1 MFMAIPEPKV
11 PLYLTGAAFDWALD
25 HAERFGDTVFLP
37 AAFEYKAIRYDW
49 ERVRQWL
56 MQQDM
61 VKWNPR
67 SGRRFL
73 ATKTGFSFR
82 YVTQLDPLEY
92 LAFTALLHEVGP
104 QLERI
109 RVPPNDQIVLS
120 WRFALGPK
128 GQMYDPNYE
137 WLQFTQRCKQ
147 FAQEAR
153 VNYVVLAD
161 IADFFPRIYIH
172 PVERVLAEATASSG
186 HAYCLLRHIRNWNAF
201 VSYGLPVGVSGSR
214 IIAEATIADIDRGLI
229 GARRRYCRYAD
240 DIRIFC
246 DDEAEARAALEQLA
260 RALFES
266 HGLTLQP
273 AKTDILT
280 AEEYVDRFDVSDERL
295 EAESLSERFNE
306 LIEEAGFSN
315 DYDAELDYDDLPEE
329 IQEKVDAL
337 NLVAVFKEQLAADRT
352 DPIIIKILL
361 HRLGQLNIPDIV
373 DDLLANLNVLG
384 HVMDSVVK
392 YLSALRELPQR
403 QRYEIG
409 RSIVAALDLAS
420 TGQYERICLLS
431 LFTRDREYDQEN
443 QFEALLDRFG
453 DAPTRREVIL
463 ALGRA
468 QKEYWFVANRRDIGQ
483 LEPWSR
489 RAFLA
494 AFSCVARDAADPF
507 YRSLRDGVDLLE
519 SAVIGWAKAHRFS

>member
-1 MFMAIPEPKV
+1 MAIPEPKV
-11 PLYLTGAAFDWALD
+11 PLYLTAAALEWALD

-37 AAFEYKAIRYDW
+37 AAFEYEAIRYDW
-49 ERVRQWL
+49 DSVREWL

-82 YVTQLDPLEY
+82 YITQLDPIEY

-109 RVPPNDQIVLS
+109 RVPAKDQIVFS
-120 WRFALGPK
+120 WRFVLGPK
-128 GQMYDPNYE
+128 GQMYDPDYE
-137 WLQFTQRCKQ
+137 WLQFTHRCEEL
-147 FAQEAR
+147 AGEAR
-153 VNYVVLAD
+153 VKYVVLAD
-161 IADFFPRIYIH
+161 IADFFPRVYIH
-172 PVERVLAEATASSG
+172 PVERVLAEATGSSA

-214 IIAEATIADIDRGLI
+214 IIAEATITDIDRGLI

-246 DDEAEARAALEQLA
+246 DDEAEARKALEQLA
-260 RALFES
+260 RMLFES

-280 AEEYVDRFDVSDERL
+280 AEKYVDRFDISDERL
-295 EAESLSERFNE
+295 EAESLTERFHE
-306 LIEEAGFSN
+306 LIEEAGFSD
-315 DYDAELDYDDLPEE
+315 DYNAELDYDDLPEE
-329 IQEKVDAL
+329 IREKIDAL
-337 NLVAVFKEQLAADRT
+337 NLVAVFKEQLDADRT
-352 DPIIIKILL
+352 DPIILKILL

-373 DDLLANLNVLG
+373 DDLLANLDLLG

-392 YLSALRELPQR
+392 YLSALRELPEHQR
-403 QRYEIG
+403 HDIG
-409 RSIVAALDLAS
+409 RSIIAALDSAS
-420 TGQYERICLLS
+420 SGQYERFCLLS
-431 LFTRDREYDQEN
+431 LFTRDREYDQGN
-443 QFEALLDRFG
+443 QFEALLYRFE

-463 ALGRA
+463 SLGRA
-468 QKEYWFVANRRDIGQ
+468 QQEHWFIANRRDVGQ

-494 AFSCVARDAADPF
+494 AFSCVADDARRPF
-507 YRSLRDGVDLLE
+507 YRSLRGGVDVLE
-519 SAVIGWAKAHRFS
+519 SAVIRWAQDHPFS